1 MPKLTPQ
8 ALRQDARCKDKF
20 WEGWCLPA
28 LQPTTDVL
36 HNMDELTAEYFYAFL
51 QFIEREQAESKLCET
66 GLNAS
71 RSLSAL
77 WLDDL
82 ETKRD
87 NGDIFLNLR
96 LADLRMKDGV
106 LTGEQETE
114 TT

>member
-1 MPKLTPQ
+1 
-8 ALRQDARCKDKF
+8 
-20 WEGWCLPA
+20 
-28 LQPTTDVL
+28 
-36 HNMDELTAEYFYAFL
+36 MDELTAEYFYAFL

-66 GLNAS
+66 GLHAS

-106 LTGEQETE
+106 EALCLKRNGDDDESPNFRIGDAVILYKRNVDTDSA
-114 TT
+114 TTQQVF